1 MATIVQGLPR
11 VRSGDTRFF
20 LVMAFVMGAIDV
32 AGFSLSIVAGRSSF
46 AVPAIFHLHALVFF
60 GWIALYITQNLLV
73 DGGSVTLHRRLG
85 WVALLWVPVMVVLG
99 TLMTVLS
106 VQHGAPF
113 FFDVR
118 QFLISN
124 PLQLLL
130 FAGFVGAALTMRRQT
145 GWHRRLMYCGM
156 AILCGPGLGRLLP
169 MPLFMPFAWWVVVA
183 AVLVLPVIGAIA
195 DQRRAGRVHP
205 AWFWGIA
212 MMLGVQALAD
222 VVAFSPLGTGLAQ
235 RITAGT
241 AGSHRPMTPQFPST
255 PLGG

>member
-1 MATIVQGLPR
+1 MATIVQAPPR
-11 VRSGDTRFF
+11 VRAGDTRFF

-32 AGFSLSIVAGRSSF
+32 AGFSLNLAAGRSSF
-46 AVPAIFHLHALVFF
+46 AVPLIFHVHAVVFF
-60 GWIALYITQNLLV
+60 GWIALYIAQNLLV
-73 DGGSVTLHRRLG
+73 DGGSVALHRRLG
-85 WVALLWVPVMVVLG
+85 WVALFWVPLMVLLG
-99 TLMTVLS
+99 TVMTVLS

-130 FAGFVGAALTMRRQT
+130 FAGFVGAALVLRRKT
-145 GWHRRLMYCGM
+145 SWHRRLMFCAM

-169 MPLFMPFAWWVVVA
+169 MPLFMPYAWWVAVV

-205 AWFWGIA
+205 AWLWGIGMTLA
-212 MMLGVQALAD
+212 VQLTAD
-222 VVAFSPLGTGLAQ
+222 AIAFSPAGTAFT
-235 RITAGT
+235 RSVVAGT
-241 AGSHRPMTPQFPST
+241 AGSHRPITPAFP
-255 PLGG
+255 

>member
-1 MATIVQGLPR
+1 MATIVQAPPR
-11 VRSGDTRFF
+11 VRAGDTRFF

-32 AGFSLSIVAGRSSF
+32 AGFSLNLAAGRSSF
-46 AVPAIFHLHALVFF
+46 AVPLIFHVHAFVFF
-60 GWIALYITQNLLV
+60 GWIALYIAQNLLV
-73 DGGSVTLHRRLG
+73 DGGSVALHRRLG
-85 WVALLWVPVMVVLG
+85 WVALFWVPLMVLLG
-99 TLMTVLS
+99 TVMTVLS

-130 FAGFVGAALTMRRQT
+130 FAGFVGAALVLRRKT
-145 GWHRRLMYCGM
+145 SWHRRLMFCAM

-169 MPLFMPFAWWVVVA
+169 MPLFMPYAWWVAVV

-205 AWFWGIA
+205 AWLWGIGMTLA
-212 MMLGVQALAD
+212 VQLTAD
-222 VVAFSPLGTGLAQ
+222 AIAFSPAGTAFT
-235 RITAGT
+235 RSVVAGT
-241 AGSHRPMTPQFPST
+241 AGSHRPITPAFP
-255 PLGG
+255 

>member
-1 MATIVQGLPR
+1 MATIVQAPLR
-11 VRSGDTRFF
+11 VRAGDTRFF

-32 AGFSLSIVAGRSSF
+32 AGFSLNLAAGRSSF
-46 AVPAIFHLHALVFF
+46 AVPLIFHVHAFVFF
-60 GWIALYITQNLLV
+60 SWIALYIAQTLLV
-73 DGGSVTLHRRLG
+73 DGGSVALHRRLG
-85 WVALLWVPVMVVLG
+85 WVALFWVPLMIFLG

-118 QFLISN
+118 EFLISN

-130 FAGFVGAALTMRRQT
+130 FGGFVGAALVKRRQT
-145 GWHRRLMYCGM
+145 SWHRRLMYCGM

-169 MPLFMPFAWWVVVA
+169 MPLFMPYAWWVTVA

-205 AWFWGIA
+205 AWLWGIGMTLA
-212 MMLGVQALAD
+212 VQLAAD
-222 VVAFSPLGTGLAQ
+222 AIAFSPAGTALA
-235 RITAGT
+235 RSIAAGT
-241 AGSHRPMTPQFPST
+241 AGSHRPITPAFP
-255 PLGG
+255 

>member
-11 VRSGDTRFF
+11 VRAGDTRFF

-32 AGFSLSIVAGRSSF
+32 AGFSLNLVAGRSSF
-46 AVPAIFHLHALVFF
+46 AVPAIFHIHALVFF
-60 GWIALYITQNLLV
+60 GWIALYIAQNLLV
-73 DGGSVTLHRRLG
+73 DGGSVALHRRLG
-85 WVALLWVPVMVVLG
+85 WVALLWVPLMVALG
-99 TLMTVLS
+99 TVMTVLS

-130 FAGFVGAALTMRRQT
+130 FAGLVGAALTMRRQT

-169 MPLFMPFAWWVVVA
+169 MPLLMPYAWWAVLA
-183 AVLVLPVIGAIA
+183 AVLVLPLIGAIA
-195 DQRRAGRVHP
+195 DQRRSGRVHP
-205 AWFWGIA
+205 AWLWGIGL
-212 MMLGVQALAD
+212 MLGVQLFAD
-222 VVAFSPLGTGLAQ
+222 AVAFSPVGTALAQ
-235 RITAGT
+235 RVTAGT
-241 AGSHRPMTPQFPST
+241 AGSHRPITPQFPAG